1 MAFDFPDTSGLAN
14 GYRVINPKTGTEYA
28 WIVASQK
35 WVLVNSGTTGD
46 YVKKSGDVMSG
57 PLIMSNGDLLNPAPI
72 DITDDDQAVHKFY
85 VDETIDEFLPDLDD
99 DLQQPDTIDERY
111 VNKKGGDSMQGPLTV
126 TGGRSAG
133 ADGLEGT
140 VKALNI
146 DSGQNGSLQLKFN
159 GNTRAY
165 VGDSDFTLIPNL
177 KFNGGNK
184 SIYAGNAK
192 KGFTVNDQ
200 GVFYEGNYTADKH
213 VATKKNVEDAIDA
226 ATTDKEGHFT
236 WDASSTV
243 LPIGAWQFEGRSTP
257 SYEEPGV
264 QVINLQKVD
273 NDGQSFDT
281 TDFVVGGQI
290 EISNQTNSDHLVGSI
305 TNVVDGGPES
315 IQITFIRIR
324 AQGQATGDQIIK
336 TIVDISAPYVK
347 IAGDTMVGDLTMQ
360 DAKIQFDT
368 DDLNTKYIDFK
379 RPNGE
384 YITAINFS
392 NNNDVASQ
400 EGGYE
405 VHLSGFTSYNR
416 LRLTGR
422 NSTSDPNM
430 FEARADGVMTFLKD
444 VGFDN
449 NRITNLGDAIQDT
462 DAVPY
467 GQVVAEVKDAFD
479 KILDVGSQAEYT
491 VWNSGSLV
499 PGYMFPRD
507 NSGNLKLRPSD
518 ITVIEFHKTDIAG
531 LEADFNSLK
540 DGDRL
545 VIVDVDN
552 SHVSKYRV
560 DDPPTVS
567 GDKYLVKIASGEGD
581 DLELGHN
588 VDIFFQEFQ
597 VGVDL
602 DDYVKKAGDTMTG
615 DLEINRTADDDHAAT
630 LLLKGKRPST
640 NDAVATIQFQ
650 NNTNQTIGYLTY
662 RAYGTYGYFKINRD
676 VEFNNKKLLNVDQ
689 IDFTSPGIL
698 KVNDENAL
706 TIRRAANGNDG
717 NANFQISRA
726 PNTRRTF
733 AIRGQDTDGTERDV
747 FYCYANRTD
756 GDAINYFG
764 KQTADDH
771 IATVGKI
778 KELISTAGD
787 ENGEIIQRHG
797 PFHFAGIGSAVNPG
811 QFSTDVGPL
820 KQVRQITFNRTN
832 LDGEDDYWSD
842 LAPGEVF
849 TIGQKSGPDYY
860 IVNYT
865 VRELQQYSTA
875 TIIDVDATQT
885 VVSYSDGNVV
895 YNPADAFGFISN
907 TDTFVLESQPA
918 TLNGAS
924 VLALK
929 ASPSPAFHSFRLNS
943 NQTVPLLGV
952 PRGQMVFSGGATIQ
966 NPGAIVVSGYDRY
979 GNGIQNGSNS
989 FDCPGS
995 ILELHRRNLDG
1006 STILCRIYQFD
1017 RLVGVASGEKITY
1030 RDLHLLYQ
1038 ATNGTAAVPDPG
1050 TMEAGADYLLKQQI
1064 NFSASAFVI
1073 DEEGDPHFEDHPL
1086 EDVGEPVA
1094 DTDAATKGYV
1104 DSQIESSLGGGSVGL
1119 DEYVKKTGDTMT
1131 GNLSIDKSANGPAAG
1146 GSTGQEAM
1154 LTLKGD
1160 RTGTTHAIG
1169 TIQFA
1174 NASAPTKTGNL
1185 TYRTD
1190 TENSWFNLNAE
1201 LNISNNGLKTNKLSP
1216 YSGSITTF
1224 DKKMDFTQ
1232 TSDVNARFKKGFV
1245 IKKQGQSIDGTN
1257 ILAAYSDFVEYNG
1270 PTNTDTRIANRKWIW
1285 DNTVRD
1291 YKTDSGWSETSGLYI
1306 NAKSRGK
1313 VQNPGGSLLNKHNYE
1328 FLVSATGYGS
1338 FYVIG
1343 NDACVRNDMY
1353 VKSFAE
1359 DSNPKGNRVATVSS
1373 SRSMMGGMREAI
1385 LGATDFENLKSRLL
1399 AKLEEM
1405 ENSNE
1410 FSEEPTTFDIPE

>member
-1 MAFDFPDTSGLAN
+1 MAFDFPDTRGLPN
-14 GYRVINPKTGTEYA
+14 GHRVINPKTGTEYS
-28 WIVASQK
+28 WMLASQK

-820 KQVRQITFNRTN
+820 KQVRQLTFNRTN

-849 TIGQKSGPDYY
+849 TVGQSDGANYF

-1064 NFSASAFVI
+1064 NFSSTAFVI
-1073 DEEGDPHFEDHPL
+1073 DAEGDPHFEDHRL
-1086 EDVGEPVA
+1086 EDVGVPVA
-1094 DTDAATKGYV
+1094 ATDAATKGYV
-1104 DSQIESSLGGGSVGL
+1104 DDRLKGVANRYTLEDVANNPISTDGHMGVSTASESLITQMSFGNKDVYGAVTKKLLEGDIIEIFDPVNNYNIRFKVTNASNAPLSVEV
-1119 DEYVKKTGDTMT
+1119 EYVSGIADFALDQTYQVEIYPGNGTGSFLLKNGDTIDDATEIADYTWNSGVSLKGSLNETNSSRVSVLPLEGSIGVGAIDWMKWDQYQVVFPNNYPDNTRVTGFEIEGKTGT
-1131 GNLSIDKSANGPAAG
+1131 GYDGDDLKNYVMNRNLFYVSHYPG
-1146 GSTGQEAM
+1146 EA
-1154 LTLKGD
+1154 
-1160 RTGTTHAIG
+1160 
-1169 TIQFA
+1169 
-1174 NASAPTKTGNL
+1174 
-1185 TYRTD
+1185 
-1190 TENSWFNLNAE
+1190 
-1201 LNISNNGLKTNKLSP
+1201 
-1216 YSGSITTF
+1216 
-1224 DKKMDFTQ
+1224 
-1232 TSDVNARFKKGFV
+1232 
-1245 IKKQGQSIDGTN
+1245 DG
-1257 ILAAYSDFVEYNG
+1257 IFYNG
-1270 PTNTDTRIANRKWIW
+1270 RITYDTHIATKKYV
-1285 DNTVRD
+1285 DDHVA
-1291 YKTDSGWSETSGLYI
+1291 SGASPIQILPG
-1306 NAKSRGK
+1306 
-1313 VQNPGGSLLNKHNYE
+1313 NP
-1328 FLVSATGYGS
+1328 
-1338 FYVIG
+1338 
-1343 NDACVRNDMY
+1343 
-1353 VKSFAE
+1353 
-1359 DSNPKGNRVATVSS
+1359 SNPKAGDAW
-1373 SRSMMGGMREAI
+1373 
-1385 LGATDFENLKSRLL
+1385 
-1399 AKLEEM
+1399 
-1405 ENSNE
+1405 
-1410 FSEEPTTFDIPE
+1410 FSTNQNTFIIKIS